1 MLCGQDLVA
10 VAHCCPN
17 LTRLNIS
24 SCRSLHPAALAIL
37 LPPTPTNPSLGS
49 NTTQLGQPPSCSPT
63 HSCHRGV
70 TLSGVQDSR
79 AQDGGLV
86 DDQQQKKYEL
96 QDSRAQDGGLVDDQQ
111 QKYELP
117 MLTSLDVS
125 YCSLP
130 AEAVCSLLQHGHR
143 FQVSWLPSWST
154 LTLTQCDVLLQLVC
168 HTLVCGANADLPL
181 RMLCALTANR
191 TAGSKWGC
199 CSLCALWLSL
209 HGV

>member
-37 LPPTPTNPSLGS
+37 LPSSLTPPSQGGDP
-49 NTTQLGQPPSCSPT
+49 TQLEQTPSCSPT
-63 HSCHRGV
+63 HSSHRGV
-70 TLSGVQDSR
+70 ALSGVQDSR
-79 AQDGGLV
+79 GQDGGPV
-86 DDQQQKKYEL
+86 DDHQQKKYEL
-96 QDSRAQDGGLVDDQQ
+96 QDSRGQDGRLVYDQQ
-111 QKYELP
+111 QKCQLP

-143 FQVSWLPSWST
+143 FQVSWLRS
-154 LTLTQCDVLLQLVC
+154 
-168 HTLVCGANADLPL
+168 
-181 RMLCALTANR
+181 
-191 TAGSKWGC
+191 
-199 CSLCALWLSL
+199 
-209 HGV
+209 